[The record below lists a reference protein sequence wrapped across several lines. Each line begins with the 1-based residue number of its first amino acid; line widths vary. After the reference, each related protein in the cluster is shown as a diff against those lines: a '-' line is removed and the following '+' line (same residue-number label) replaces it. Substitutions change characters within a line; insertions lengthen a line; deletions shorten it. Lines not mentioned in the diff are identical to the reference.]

1 MSTLFPTDPRRR
13 CRVTTIEIV
22 AVGII
27 VILALWTAVAAS
39 ITTAREAAMDRTRSE
54 ERNLAAAFADEL
66 THILGGVAGAMEIV
80 AQRMR
85 TASGAFDIHAWAREI
100 PLLSNA
106 TIHAGIIGPDG
117 RLVSTTLDPAP
128 EPIDLSDREHFRIH
142 LDGRFQGI
150 FIGKPVT
157 GRVSHQITINVTRRV
172 DAEDGTF
179 LGVIMFAL
187 SPANLTT
194 LNTSI
199 DLGPRGSIAL
209 IGLDDIVRVRFTR
222 EDPTGLAG
230 IGQRVGHPWA
240 AAIPANGEG
249 TFIKKSVIDHVT
261 RFFSYRRVGDYPLVV
276 TVGSDLREALAASR
290 EHARVI
296 AAVAGLATF
305 LLAGLAAYLIREIH
319 HRTSHE
325 IALADERDKLQ
336 AASDRLKAD
345 IALRNEVEQKL
356 REIQATLRDAVDSI
370 SEGFAI
376 YDRDDCFVMCNEP
389 YRRLYPK
396 AARLMVPG
404 TPFEEIVW
412 AGLDAGWYADAV
424 GCELEWLANRMNT
437 FNQPSGVTEQRL
449 ADGRYVMGSLR
460 RMQNGGIAGLHIDIT
475 QMKLTEDQLRQS
487 RDNLNRAQRLAKI
500 GSFNRDFRT
509 GEVSGSEEFYRIFGL
524 DPRLSAPTKEEFLPL
539 IHPDDRAGYEA
550 SMTASEQGL
559 QASPL
564 TYRFRCY
571 DGSMKWIYTE
581 IETIF
586 DDKGDPVRR
595 IGTIRDVTETRMA
608 EERQRELERQLLH
621 SQKLDALGTLA
632 GGIAHDLNNTLMPI
646 LALSQLLMQQ
656 MPEGSSEKE
665 DLETVVQASRHG
677 RDLVQRIL
685 AFSRNQKAAKTRV
698 NLAAT
703 IAQALQMLRPTIPAT
718 VLINQQIEEVPPILA
733 DAGQLQQIIVN
744 LVTNARQAIGTE
756 LGTITVEV
764 SPASPHSKRR
774 RSRDFVR
781 LRVADT
787 GCGMDAETKD
797 RIFEP
802 FFTTKDVGEG
812 TGLGLS
818 VVHGIIADH
827 GGRIEVKSQPGEG
840 TEFTIFLPAAEVETS
855 VDGAAAA

>member
-1 MSTLFPTDPRRR
+1 LSTLFSTDPRRR

-27 VILALWTAVAAS
+27 VILAMWTIIAAS
-39 ITTAREAAMDRTRSE
+39 ITTAREAAMDRARSE
-54 ERNLAAAFADEL
+54 GRNLAAAFADEL
-66 THILGGVAGAMEIV
+66 THILGGVAGAMENV
-80 AQRMR
+80 AQGMR
-85 TASGAFDIHAWAREI
+85 TAHGTFDIHAWTHEI

-106 TIHAGIIGPDG
+106 TIQAGIIGPDG

-179 LGVIMFAL
+179 LGVVVFAL

-209 IGLDDIVRVRFTR
+209 IGLDDIVRARFTR
-222 EDPTGLAG
+222 EDPNGLAG

-240 AAIPANGEG
+240 AAIPASGEG
-249 TFIKKSVIDHVT
+249 TFIKESIIDHIT
-261 RFFSYRRVGDYPLVV
+261 RLYSYRRVGNYPLVV
-276 TVGSDLREALAASR
+276 TVGSDLAEALSSSR
-290 EHARVI
+290 EHAKVI
-296 AAVAGLATF
+296 AAIAGLATF
-305 LLAGLAAYLIREIH
+305 LLAGLAAYLIREIR

-345 IALRNEVEQKL
+345 IALRRETEQKL
-356 REIQATLRDAVDSI
+356 QEIQATLRDAVDSM
-370 SEGFAI
+370 SEGFVI

-404 TPFEEIVW
+404 THFEEILW
-412 AGLDAGWYADAV
+412 AGLDTGWYADAV
-424 GCELEWLANRMNT
+424 GCEPEWLASRMNT
-437 FNQPSGVTEQRL
+437 FNRPSGAIEQPL
-449 ADGRYVMGSLR
+449 ADGRYVMIAMC

-475 QMKLTEDQLRQS
+475 QMKLTQDQLRQS

-509 GEVSGSEEFYRIFGL
+509 GEVSGSEEFYRIFGF
-524 DPRLSAPTKEEFLPL
+524 DPRMPAPTKQEFVPH
-539 IHPDDRAGYEA
+539 IHPDDRAEYEA

-559 QASPL
+559 QAPPL
-564 TYRFRCY
+564 TYRFRCP

-586 DDKGDPVRR
+586 DDAGNPVRR
-595 IGTIRDVTETRMA
+595 IGTIRDLTETRMA

-656 MPEGSSEKE
+656 MPEGTDERE
-665 DLETVVQASRHG
+665 DLKTVVQASRHG

-685 AFSRNQKAAKTRV
+685 AFSRHQEVVKSEV

-703 IAQALQMLRPTIPAT
+703 TRQALQMLRPTVPAT
-718 VLINQQIEEVPPILA
+718 ILISEEIEEVPFIFA
-733 DAGQLQQIIVN
+733 DASQLQQVVVN
-744 LVTNARQAIGTE
+744 LITNAQQAIGDD
-756 LGTITVEV
+756 LGTITIGV
-764 SPASPHSKRR
+764 SPASR
-774 RSRDFVR
+774 RSHRLSGGDFVR

-797 RIFEP
+797 RVFEP
-802 FFTTKDVGEG
+802 FFTTKEVGEG

-827 GGRIEVKSQPGEG
+827 GGQIEVSSGVGKG
-840 TEFTIFLPAAEVETS
+840 TEFIIFLPVAEAAAPPI
-855 VDGAAAA
+855 GAAAA